1 MAAGCMASD
10 TPMAYSPPRWTKK
23 PRTWLLAAPAL
34 ALALCIVAG
43 LATRGAMQNLPF
55 VKDGANP
62 HNRKLVDQSPWL
74 TAQALGALAVTD
86 PEKEMARQ
94 AERLSDHEVDQAFAM
109 ALRQAADQAHPLA
122 GKALALQQRV
132 TQLRQTV
139 KDDQARVDALTA
151 QAGKPAAAA
160 PAQGDDLAVAKAQL
174 GLDTDILNDA
184 VNDLQRESGDQ
195 RALIQ
200 QELTAREA
208 TMKKYDAQAAAD
220 GQTVAV
226 VERQRGTLYRRLS
239 GWFDQR
245 SRARLIDEARQETLS
260 SASLLAQQH
269 KALQAAARSEEAAGP
284 AASLTGAA
292 RVKALQ
298 AMGSRRKI
306 MSILDDRMDTLQQLA
321 ATYASWSAQVN
332 LQHRIVLHLMF
343 QSFTWIAFIVFCTVL
358 ASWTFRRILDRVSS
372 NSRQKRTLR
381 AIIDLGIQLVALVLI
396 LLVTFG
402 APRQMPT
409 ILGLLTAGLTVVFQ
423 DFILAFFGWFVIIGK
438 NGIRVGDW
446 VEINGV
452 GGEVME
458 IGLFRTALLETGNWT
473 ANGHPTGRRTTFINS
488 YAIRGQFFNFSTAG
502 QWMWDEIRL
511 NLPLGEQTPQL
522 IDKILAVV
530 AKTTAADTTAA
541 EEEWLRVTQRNGL
554 LHFGAQPTVDM
565 RPASSGVDI
574 IVRYVTRAG
583 GRLEMRNRLY
593 KEVVRLLQEPSQPA
607 SPGLTPELANAS
619 ADLDI

>member
-1 MAAGCMASD
+1 
-10 TPMAYSPPRWTKK
+10 
-23 PRTWLLAAPAL
+23 
-34 ALALCIVAG
+34 
-43 LATRGAMQNLPF
+43 MQNLPF
-55 VKDGANP
+55 LKSGANP
-62 HNRKLVDQSPWL
+62 HNRNLVDQTPWL
-74 TAQALGALAVTD
+74 TAQALAPLATTQEEKALVR
-86 PEKEMARQ
+86 E
-94 AERLSDHEVDQAFAM
+94 AERLADHEVDQAFAM
-109 ALRQAADQAHPLA
+109 ALRQAADQAHPRT

-132 TQLRQTV
+132 AQLRQTV
-139 KDDQARVDALTA
+139 KDDQAHVDALTA
-151 QAGKPAAAA
+151 EAGKAAAAA
-160 PAQGDDLAVAKAQL
+160 PAPGDDLAIAKAQL
-174 GLDTDILNDA
+174 ELDTDILSDA
-184 VNDLQRESGDQ
+184 ADDLQRESGDQ
-195 RALIQ
+195 RARIQ

-208 TMKKYDAQAAAD
+208 TMKRYDAQTAAG
-220 GQTVAV
+220 GQPAV
-226 VERQRGTLYRRLS
+226 TVERQRGTLYRRLS

-245 SRARLIDEARQETLS
+245 SRARLIEQARQEALE
-260 SASLLAQQH
+260 SASALTQQH
-269 KALQAAARSEEAAGP
+269 QALQAAAGAEEATGP

-292 RVKALQ
+292 RVKALE

-306 MSILDDRMDTLQQLA
+306 MSILDDRIVTQQHLA
-321 ATYASWSAQVN
+321 ATYASWSAQVH

-343 QSFTWIAFIVFCTVL
+343 QSFTWIALIAFCTVL

-372 NSRQKRTLR
+372 NSRQKRTLH
-381 AIIDLGIQLVALVLI
+381 AIVDLAIQLVALLLI

-423 DFILAFFGWFVIIGK
+423 DFILAFFGWFVLIGK

-488 YAIRGQFFNFSTAG
+488 FAIRGQYFNFSTAG

-511 NLPLGEQTPQL
+511 NLPPGEQTPQL

-565 RPASSGVDI
+565 RPAASGVDI

-583 GRLEMRNRLY
+583 VRLEMRNRLY
-593 KEVVRLLQEPSQPA
+593 KEVVRLLQEPSEPA
-607 SPGLTPELANAS
+607 APVLTPELANAS
-619 ADLDI
+619 ADQDI